1 MEQLKIKEIREYIVN
16 QIDNN
21 RSQLILAYE
30 ENDDKTCMA
39 YYEGRIHELKEFDTV
54 LRHWERMES

>member
-30 ENDDKTCMA
+30 ENDDTACMA

-54 LRHWERMES
+54 LRHWERMDE